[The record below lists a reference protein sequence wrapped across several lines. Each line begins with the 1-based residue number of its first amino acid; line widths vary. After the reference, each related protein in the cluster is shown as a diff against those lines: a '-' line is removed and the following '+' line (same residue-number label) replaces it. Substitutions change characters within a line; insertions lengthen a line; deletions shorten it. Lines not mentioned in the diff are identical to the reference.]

1 MQQGKHRLAQFKC
14 CKKIRFSNYARQ
26 HPRCKT
32 DANIC
37 RHLVHGAS
45 ESSSLHISSPYYD
58 PSRHYEEIL
67 PGMAPSHFSMPQLT
81 AWYENRFSA
90 PQVEQVHE
98 QDADG
103 TLPSDKEVVSGW
115 VDSHVDISST
125 DQIANLNST
134 CSAKA
139 PASQLQEEDSSS
151 TSPGKTNGPGFA
163 MGGMKRSNSRASS
176 IGGSSIR
183 TMGSRISSK
192 LSISLSHVQS
202 VLSATNSWRSSLVY
216 AMSISS
222 GKLSNT
228 SEVSWSK
235 EEFDSWNELV
245 DESKLVSGSVHLADF
260 KAKSLHDRPCCAF
273 FEKDL
278 EKRTMCTVY
287 GFSESHQ
294 LAPFSMSDD
303 LGPIDPAVK
312 DRFGNSPL
320 HHAASAGNTARVVQL
335 MTAVTRA
342 SPTDVN
348 AQNTSGE
355 TFLHVFRI
363 KTPEEFPEYLDIL
376 RDASSQGFRF
386 TARGY
391 YGRCVAERLHELMD
405 DWNVD
410 PSQLREAGIILGIED
425 VINSNT
431 GQIAI
436 SANVSELGSPGLTLS
451 TYANVWELP
460 GSPVAAS
467 GDKKPKE
474 GKKQGSGLSLLKIFW
489 STPD

>member
-1 MQQGKHRLAQFKC
+1 
-14 CKKIRFSNYARQ
+14 
-26 HPRCKT
+26 
-32 DANIC
+32 
-37 RHLVHGAS
+37 
-45 ESSSLHISSPYYD
+45 
-58 PSRHYEEIL
+58 
-67 PGMAPSHFSMPQLT
+67 
-81 AWYENRFSA
+81 
-90 PQVEQVHE
+90 
-98 QDADG
+98 
-103 TLPSDKEVVSGW
+103 
-115 VDSHVDISST
+115 
-125 DQIANLNST
+125 
-134 CSAKA
+134 
-139 PASQLQEEDSSS
+139 
-151 TSPGKTNGPGFA
+151 
-163 MGGMKRSNSRASS
+163 
-176 IGGSSIR
+176 
-183 TMGSRISSK
+183 MGSRISSK

-245 DESKLVSGSVHLADF
+245 DESRLVSGSVHLADF
-260 KAKSLHDRPCCAF
+260 KAKSLHDRPCCVF

-278 EKRTMCTVY
+278 EKRTMCTVC

-294 LAPFSMSDD
+294 LARFSMSDD

-335 MTAVTRA
+335 TTAVTRA
-342 SPTDVN
+342 LPTDVN

-363 KTPEEFPEYLDIL
+363 KAPEEFPEYLDIL

-386 TARGY
+386 TARDY

-410 PSQLREAGIILGIED
+410 PSQLREVGNILGIED
-425 VINSNT
+425 VTNSNT
-431 GQIAI
+431 GHIAI
-436 SANVSELGSPGLTLS
+436 SANVSEVLGSPGLTLS

-460 GSPVAAS
+460 GSPEAAS
-467 GDKKPKE
+467 RDKKPKE
-474 GKKQGSGLSLLKIFW
+474 ERSRDL
-489 STPD
+489 D